1 MNKSVHFENTQYE
14 KVVPESPFLSK
25 SRETDRWSRNTS
37 QNQKVAGG
45 GFSGSIVSS
54 VLSMTPSEA
63 NERLDVEP
71 PRVVF
76 KFGGTS
82 VGTVER
88 FRTVVDVIRRTAETG
103 RVLAIVS
110 AQGKTTRRLS
120 AGMETFVTQFSDRS
134 VVVDTLLDDLRERH
148 LAQAR
153 TVLSEGSLAAYVD
166 VVDERLRTLRD
177 VFTSVE
183 TEGFTPAARDAV
195 LATGEQLSV
204 PMVTLAL
211 RDHGLTAPFCDAT
224 ELVVTDDTY
233 GEANVNRDATAETIR
248 RWYDALPADAVPAVA
263 GFIGATRDGTTTT
276 LGFEGS
282 DYSAALFAQMLGA
295 ECLTRYTDVDGLYT
309 DDPEANATAERLDE
323 ISMEQAFALTESGRL
338 GMHPKTLRPLV
349 EAGIPMQV
357 RSIDVPDGQGTR
369 IVPEERENVRVTPPV
384 GAVAPAIDS

>member
-1 MNKSVHFENTQYE
+1 
-14 KVVPESPFLSK
+14 
-25 SRETDRWSRNTS
+25 
-37 QNQKVAGG
+37 
-45 GFSGSIVSS
+45 
-54 VLSMTPSEA
+54 
-63 NERLDVEP
+63 
-71 PRVVF
+71 
-76 KFGGTS
+76 

-153 TVLSEGSLAAYVD
+153 TVLSEESLAAYVD
-166 VVDERLRTLRD
+166 VVDERLRALRD

-224 ELVVTDDTY
+224 ELVVTDDTF
-233 GEANVNRDATAETIR
+233 GEANVSRDATAETIR
-248 RWYDALPADAVPAVA
+248 RWYDALPADAVPVVA

-384 GAVAPAIDS
+384 GAVAPASDS